1 MEPGPRKLP
10 SWLPQPGAGLKP
22 SHCGLQISP
31 APCKVLAG
39 TTVHTLLQSQRLR
52 ILSPLPP
59 RTGGEQELTGSS
71 ETVQVLRL
79 EPELPGLAGNRSSQA
94 AQRLCSGS
102 QAGAWELS
110 SCYLLVAEGLLRLE
124 DLHSRN
130 GQTLQ
135 IRSLGFVSFW
145 ELVYL
150 HTGANLWL

>member
-39 TTVHTLLQSQRLR
+39 TTVHTLLQSQPLR

-59 RTGGEQELTGSS
+59 RTGGEQELTG
-71 ETVQVLRL
+71 
-79 EPELPGLAGNRSSQA
+79 

-102 QAGAWELS
+102 QAGARTARTGEVGAEQELIGS
-110 SCYLLVAEGLLRLE
+110 LETVFRFSGWSQNCQDWRGTGAHRQLGDCVQVLRLE
-124 DLHSRN
+124 PES
-130 GQTLQ
+130 
-135 IRSLGFVSFW
+135 
-145 ELVYL
+145 
-150 HTGANLWL
+150 

>member
-79 EPELPGLAGNRSSQA
+79 EPELPGLGEQELTGSPETVQVLRLEPELPGLAGNRSS
-94 AQRLCSGS
+94 
-102 QAGAWELS
+102 
-110 SCYLLVAEGLLRLE
+110 
-124 DLHSRN
+124 
-130 GQTLQ
+130 
-135 IRSLGFVSFW
+135 
-145 ELVYL
+145 
-150 HTGANLWL
+150 